1 MPRQLTPF
9 RCFLPFSTSLRPI
22 MTLDA
27 DAVPYGDAYK
37 IHFKERDIT
46 LRLDS
51 PRWPNPK
58 AVPREF
64 GWKEGDDHLYRVIFE
79 EEQRFLA
86 GPIREALLRFPS
98 ASLNGLQRRQ
108 EYHVNLSESENLHTY
123 RVFSHPECDPKK
135 LRVRRIF
142 LMHNGLNELD
152 KMGLYYQLA
161 SKLISEDRETVCIL
175 RPFPG
180 HLTRSPFQA
189 FAETPLDR
197 YLWDGSHLFR
207 QFVRYM
213 IETQWFLSVI
223 VRRSQYRCPSGV
235 DLLEESPNPS
245 QSRLQLRPLALAMEF
260 AWSSQYEAS
269 TEALEQA
276 RKGDQPETP
285 TLKRQIPTRRF
296 EDAIRSLRNVLC
308 LEDTYRNLGSEIKKR
323 DKEPALHVIGYSLG
337 GFTAQSVF
345 MSWPFLVASC
355 STLLSGGA
363 LRELAPTAFAD
374 PEEWQSVLHSLR
386 YELDDAM
393 MSGRYGRDDENVAGI
408 DRDLFRTFTRTFYE
422 TFQQEYRGSF
432 QTRLAAFRQRM
443 LFVVGGNDPIVRPNT
458 VLDSGPPDGINM
470 LEIGALG
477 HFLAN
482 KANDPEETKQ
492 RTFWLPEIARLIDH
506 LSDRASEDLREELLV
521 TWLDDQMQLPPP
533 RKKDKVKGLT
543 VEERLAV
550 EGDGALPGDLFER
563 CLDDLLARHESM
575 RDSVLFILR
584 NEVPTM
590 LLDPLSIQERA
601 TMLNHDDDGIRNY
614 THGVLNRQQVLFT
627 PDARISVIL
636 PWNVEQITKSID
648 AHPGFPS
655 QAESSSGQMP
665 IRPNGS
671 KTWSAFLAN
680 CTKLTKKHPDG
691 VRIFNWDPPLG
702 KVKDP
707 GANTIIL
714 LEAARSESQGESL
727 QLVPSI
733 PDCWIWMSKKFLL
746 FSKDDEVTME
756 SARGKLPEAVRH
768 YALQDNDGR
777 IDESLRQEDVRIVS
791 VSRARYNPRFRGR
804 IVANSTDVKKVLTH
818 LALCVA
824 ASRPF
829 SKCFSID
836 ETNAHLDS
844 DLDEPASRDRS

>member
-1 MPRQLTPF
+1 MTP
-9 RCFLPFSTSLRPI
+9 
-22 MTLDA
+22 DA
-27 DAVPYGDAYK
+27 NAVPYGDAYK
-37 IHFKERDIT
+37 IHFNERDIM

-51 PRWPNPK
+51 PHWPHPN
-58 AVPREF
+58 AIPREF
-64 GWKEGDDHLYRVIFE
+64 GWKEGDGHLYRVISE
-79 EEQRFLA
+79 EKQRFLA

-108 EYHVNLSESENLHTY
+108 EYHVNLSESENLHSY
-123 RVFSHPECDPKK
+123 RVFSHPEWDPKK

-142 LMHNGLNELD
+142 LMHNGLNELE

-161 SKLISEDRETVCIL
+161 SNLIAERPDTVCIL

-189 FAETPLDR
+189 LAETPLDR

-235 DLLEESPNPS
+235 DLLAENSNPLR
-245 QSRLQLRPLALAMEF
+245 SRLKLSPLMRAMES
-260 AWSSQYEAS
+260 AWSSQYAAS
-269 TEALEQA
+269 KEALKQA
-276 RKGDQPETP
+276 SEGDQPETP
-285 TLKRQIPTRRF
+285 KLKPEIPKARF
-296 EDAIRSLRNVLC
+296 GSAIDSLRKMLC
-308 LEDTYRNLGSEIKKR
+308 LEDTHRDLDGEIKRR

-345 MSWPFLVASC
+345 MSWPFLVATC

-374 PEEWQSVLHSLR
+374 PEEWQTVLHSLR

-393 MSGRYGRDDENVAGI
+393 MSGRYGRDDEDVAGI
-408 DRDLFRTFTRTFYE
+408 DRDLFRTFMRTFYE
-422 TFQQEYRGSF
+422 VFQQEYRGSF

-458 VLDSGPPDGINM
+458 VLDAGPPDGINM

-492 RTFWLPEIARLIDH
+492 RTFWLPEIAGLIDH
-506 LSDRASEDLREELLV
+506 LSDRAAEELRKERLV
-521 TWLDDQMQLPPP
+521 TWLDDHMQLPPP
-533 RKKDKVKGLT
+533 GRKHKIKGLT
-543 VEERLAV
+543 IEERLAV

-575 RDSVLFILR
+575 RDSVLFVLR

-590 LLDPLSIQERA
+590 LLDPLAIQERGI
-601 TMLNHDDDGIRNY
+601 MLNHDDDGIRGY
-614 THGVLNRQQVLFT
+614 THGVLNRQRILFK

-655 QAESSSGQMP
+655 QAETSGGQMP
-665 IRPNGS
+665 IRPDGS
-671 KTWSAFLAN
+671 KTWSGCLAN
-680 CTKLTKKHPDG
+680 CTRLTKKQPDA
-691 VRIFNWDPPLG
+691 VRVFNWDPPLG
-702 KVKDP
+702 EVTDP
-707 GANTIIL
+707 DANTTIL
-714 LEAARSESQGESL
+714 LEAARSESQDEPL

-733 PDCWIWMSKKFLL
+733 PDCWIWMSKQFLL
-746 FSKDDEVTME
+746 FSKDDEVTIE
-756 SARGKLPEAVRH
+756 KAREKLPEAVRY
-768 YALQDNDGR
+768 YALQDSDGR
-777 IDESLRQEDVRIVS
+777 IDEALRHEDVRIVS

-804 IVANSTDVKKVLTH
+804 IVANSTDAKKVLIH
-818 LALCVA
+818 FALCVA

-829 SKCFSID
+829 SQCFSID
-836 ETNAHLDS
+836 AAGPH
-844 DLDEPASRDRS
+844 